1 MKPGD
6 VEEGAGGQRQHRG
19 FRRVVGI
26 GREAERVAG
35 AEDERARQ
43 VGVEVPVGD
52 DRALRAP
59 SGAGGEQDRGGVVL
73 VDQGVGQFGS
83 WCVIAKFGEVLL
95 EYDERDSRVAG
106 DAFGP
111 FGVGEQQLWRGEFE
125 AVSDLVLG
133 PPPVHG
139 NGDGT
144 ERGDRPERLDPL
156 GRVGGEDGD
165 AVAVTDVV
173 PLGEPR
179 CERCRGG
186 DVLGKGRL
194 GPVVEHVVAG
204 AAVAAVIRGVLEQ
217 GSQVRCTVLRR
228 GHLNAVHDDGNG
240 LEEAPFAREH
250 RIDVGD

>member
-1 MKPGD
+1 MKQ
-6 VEEGAGGQRQHRG
+6 GAGGQRQHRG

-35 AEDERARQ
+35 AEDERAREI
-43 VGVEVPVGD
+43 GVEVPVGD
-52 DRALRAP
+52 DGALRPAG
-59 SGAGGEQDRGGVVL
+59 GAGGEQDRGGVVL
-73 VDQGVGQFGS
+73 VDRGVGQVGS

-95 EYDERDSRVAG
+95 EHDEWNSRVAL

-111 FGVGEQQLWRGEFE
+111 FGVGEQQLRRGELE
-125 AVSDLVLG
+125 AVADFVLG
-133 PPPVHG
+133 PPPVHR

-156 GRVGGEDGD
+156 GRVGSEDGD
-165 AVAVTDVV
+165 AVAVADAV
-173 PLGEPR
+173 PLGEAR
-179 CERCRGG
+179 RERCRGG

-204 AAVAAVIRGVLEQ
+204 AAVATVIGGVLEQ
-217 GSQVRCTVLRR
+217 GAQVRCAVLRS
-228 GHLNAVHDDGNG
+228 GHLDAVHDDGNG

-250 RIDVGD
+250 RIDIGD